1 MSNNTSGYNAP
12 FQYNNE
18 YRTEAVP
25 PEISIVILN
34 DDENLFNNN
43 RQIIPETANKY
54 LDQQNYKILSDF
66 KPIDIGAAGEKKF
79 DFVVYKNKS
88 TDKYPKIA
96 VTDRGYVII
105 KKTNNK
111 DIVFTLANKIS
122 RENNDLD
129 NPFNIYYI
137 LAKIFREDNKK
148 YSSNFNKIIQ
158 LNQFSERKLPNG
170 NRKRVIE
177 NEEIEMQD
185 LGFRLGQAG
194 GGESLYENLYK
205 RLPNGEEYKNNCF
218 FYLGQSK
225 IDSDNKLFE
234 GIPGYSYF
242 IQAQFSGLIS
252 TQVYFPAIIRIS
264 SDILKYIL
272 IENKTM
278 LSKLNLLSNPIIDKY
293 NEVQKRLLKNLSS
306 YDMKKILRIIPQKL
320 GLTQE
325 QLDYHNFLIGLYP
338 NRYHL
343 RANEI
348 YNNPIFISLKEKFET
363 LKPNPNDRIYKERVD
378 KMKEMYG
385 EADRMASK
393 YATKTTNSK

>member
-34 DDENLFNNN
+34 DDENLYNNN

-158 LNQFSERKLPNG
+158 LNQFSERKLPSG

-177 NEEIEMQD
+177 NKEIEMQD

-272 IENKTM
+272 NENGNM
-278 LSKLNLLSNPIIDKY
+278 LKKLNLLSNPVIDQY
-293 NEVQKRLLKNLSS
+293 NKIHIRLFNNLDM
-306 YDMKKILRIIPQKL
+306 YDERKIRISIPQKL
-320 GLTQE
+320 ELTKGE
-325 QLDYHNFLIGLYP
+325 LNYHNFLIGLYP
-338 NRYHL
+338 YKYYSH
-343 RANEI
+343 AKEI
-348 YNNPIFISLKEKFET
+348 DNNPIFISLKEKFEK
-363 LKPNPNDRIYKERVD
+363 LNPNPNDKIYKELVD
-378 KMKEMYG
+378 KIKEMYRKA
-385 EADRMASK
+385 ETMART
-393 YATKTTNSK
+393 YATKKN